1 MFWPPLLMQSS
12 SISPDFKNKGKLVCD
27 KNGWL
32 HYYWLLFLTSFY
44 WTKSNTSNTSE
55 YWPRPLFFLFSW
67 QAVSLHCV
75 AFLFYF
81 LPFSFLPNTITFKRL
96 IASKKP
102 ILEIHDHHHLKI
114 HFLRLW
120 PESWCRRAAHRLF
133 SVMTAVVAA
142 EINLFSVHCTYEVY
156 VTWFFDVFAWRQ

>member
-1 MFWPPLLMQSS
+1 MTPLSKPNVAMFWPPLLMQSS

-55 YWPRPLFFLFSW
+55 YWPRPLFSFLVDRLCLFIAS
-67 QAVSLHCV
+67 H
-75 AFLFYF
+75 FYF
-81 LPFSFLPNTITFKRL
+81 IFSPFLSCPIRSHLNDSSHR
-96 IASKKP
+96 KKP

-114 HFLRLW
+114 HFLRFW

-142 EINLFSVHCTYEVY
+142 EINLFSVHCM
-156 VTWFFDVFAWRQ
+156 